1 MVNGNINIAQSWVS
15 WTIYLLHNGHAM
27 VTIIMVIYSIVEWST
42 FTIIHLSAQRL
53 FLNNQQ
59 TLKSSTFLNTTINN
73 KRGSYLYLK
82 SLSLFRL
89 TLLNTSKLLE
99 LFSRCNET
107 ELQKLAR
114 NVDKVCRIMSSNS
127 TLDAI
132 IEWYSYLFRRVTR
145 CTAKQNYRKS
155 CT

>member
-89 TLLNTSKLLE
+89 TLLNMSKLLE
-99 LFSRCNET
+99 LFSRCNYKN
-107 ELQKLAR
+107 LLG

-132 IEWYSYLFRRVTR
+132 IEWYSYLFRRITR
-145 CTAKQNYRKS
+145 CTAKLNYRKS